1 METTARTH
9 TQHVAWN
16 TTAQIVGK
24 LISAGAT
31 LVGSVLIA
39 RRFGVTAYGDFTKVI
54 TFIAP
59 FYLIADF
66 GMNAIFLQKKSLET
80 HKKIDTNDDW
90 STLVTLRI
98 TGSLAL
104 LFIALGV
111 LSFLPHGYNQGYTPL
126 VRLGIILFAP
136 TIVFQSLLTT
146 ANALFQ
152 KHLRYDL
159 SAIATSIGVSLGTL
173 LVWIVTIVFSDA
185 LGVTASIGSL
195 GIGSFVAMVVA
206 YMLSHRFASRV
217 IFQSFSKHVL
227 PFFIDALPL
236 GLTLIF
242 NIVYFRIDSFILTL
256 TRSTQEV
263 GVYGFAY
270 KFFEFPLAIPTFF
283 MNAAYPLLLQI
294 IQKNN
299 ESTRGRIPALIIKSA
314 KILFVSSLVAVLFFW
329 FLSPFVSW
337 VRPEF
342 QASVT
347 PLRILSLGLPFFF
360 LTSVTMWTLVAYK
373 KQAMLLGI
381 YGVSMLGNILANI
394 IFIPAYGYMA
404 AAWITVFSELCVLG
418 LSWVA
423 MRKLFVFQKPNY
435 L

>member
-9 TQHVAWN
+9 KQHVAWN
-16 TTAQIVGK
+16 TTAQIAGK

-31 LVGSVLIA
+31 LLGSLLIA
-39 RRFGVTAYGDFTKVI
+39 RRFGVIAYGDFTKVI

-59 FYLIADF
+59 FYLVADF
-66 GMNAIFLQKKSLET
+66 GLNAIFLQKQSLRT
-80 HKKIDTNDDW
+80 GKKIDTSDDW

-98 TGSLAL
+98 AGSVLL

-111 LSFLPHGYNQGYTPL
+111 LSFLPQGNNQGYTPL
-126 VRLGIILFAP
+126 VRLGIILFVP
-136 TIVFQSLLTT
+136 TILFQSLLTT

-159 SAIATSIGVSLGTL
+159 SAVATSIGVSLGTL
-173 LVWIVTIVFSDA
+173 FVWIVTIVFSDA
-185 LGVTASIGSL
+185 LGVIASIGAL
-195 GIGSFVAMVVA
+195 GIGSFIAMTLA
-206 YMLSHRFASRV
+206 YMLSRRFASRIV
-217 IFQSFSKHVL
+217 FQSFSKHIL
-227 PFFIDALPL
+227 PFFVDAFPL
-236 GLTLIF
+236 GLTLLF
-242 NIVYFRIDSFILTL
+242 NLVYFRIDSFILTL

-263 GVYGFAY
+263 GIYGLAY

-283 MNAAYPLLLQI
+283 MNAAYPLLLQTV
-294 IQKNN
+294 QKNN
-299 ESTRGRIPALIIKSA
+299 DHTHHRLPALVIQSGR
-314 KILFVSSLVAVLFFW
+314 ILFVSSLLAVLFFW

-342 QASVT
+342 QASVA
-347 PLRILSLGLPFFF
+347 PLRVLSLGLPFFF

-394 IFIPAYGYMA
+394 IFIPTYGYMA
-404 AAWITVFSELCVLG
+404 AAWITVISELCVLS
-418 LSWVA
+418 LSWAV
-423 MRKLFVFQKPNY
+423 MRKLFVFQKPNN